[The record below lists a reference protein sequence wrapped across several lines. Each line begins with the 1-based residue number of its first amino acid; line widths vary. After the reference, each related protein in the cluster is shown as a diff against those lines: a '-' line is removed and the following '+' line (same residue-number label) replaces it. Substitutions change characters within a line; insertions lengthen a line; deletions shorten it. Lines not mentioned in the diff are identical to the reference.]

1 MQSLKIQDII
11 LYNTG
16 NALKLEE
23 AMYIQRHLEQEV
35 IKASQGYP
43 VVMVTGPRQVGKT
56 TMLKKIAGNNR
67 QIVSLDNPAVRLM
80 AQNQPSLFLEQYKPP
95 VLIDEIQYAPELLTY
110 IKIAVDNNDVNG
122 RFWLT
127 GSQVFPL
134 MRGIQESLAGRVR
147 LLHLNGLSQSELEG
161 RENSSFPPPIETLL
175 KRQKSKRA
183 SKSLFSAMLLGGFP
197 RLLTRDAITPDSF
210 YSSYLQTYLARD
222 VRDITNVLDTGK
234 FLQFVSLAAART
246 AQELNLAS
254 FSRDLG
260 IDGTTVRRWLNVL
273 ETSGIVITLPSY
285 SNNIGKRIV
294 RRPKL
299 HFLDIGLA
307 CFLCG
312 IEDEEALSKSPI
324 RGALFESWVIAEVYK
339 SWWNQGRQARLYFYR
354 DAAQK
359 EIDLIVDRNSNL
371 YPFEIKLNI
380 NSTHIFKNF
389 EVLKNSI
396 TPIAFGGA
404 IYSGTELV
412 PLNNNHWLI
421 PAELI

>member
-1 MQSLKIQDII
+1 
-11 LYNTG
+11 
-16 NALKLEE
+16 
-23 AMYIQRHLEQEV
+23 MYIHRHLEQEV

-56 TMLKKIAGNNR
+56 TMLKRLAGEDR
-67 QIVSLDNPAVRLM
+67 KVISLDNPTVRLL

-95 VLIDEIQYAPELLTY
+95 IVIDEIQYVPELLTY
-110 IKIAVDNNDVNG
+110 IKIAVDNSNLNG
-122 RFWLT
+122 QFWLT
-127 GSQVFPL
+127 GSQMFPL

-147 LLHLNGLSQSELEG
+147 LLYLNGLSQSELAG
-161 RENSSFPPPIETLL
+161 RENEAFPPSVDTLL
-175 KRQKSKRA
+175 KRKKTEGE
-183 SKSLFSAMLLGGFP
+183 SKSPFSAMLMGGFP
-197 RLLTRDAITPDSF
+197 RLLTQEMVTRDGF

-222 VRDITNVLDTGK
+222 VKEITNVLDTGK
-234 FLQFVSLAAART
+234 FLQFVSLVAART

-260 IDGTTVRRWLNVL
+260 IDGTTVRRWLNIL
-273 ETSGIVITLPSY
+273 ETSGIIVNLPAF
-285 SNNIGKRIV
+285 SNNLGKRIV

-324 RGALFESWVIAEVYK
+324 RGALFESWVISEVYK
-339 SWWNQGRQARLYFYR
+339 SWWNQGKQPRLFYYR

-359 EIDLIVDRNSNL
+359 EIDLLIDRNSKL

-380 NSTHIFKNF
+380 NSSHVFRNF
-389 EVLKNSI
+389 EVLENMH
-396 TPIAFGGA
+396 TPVDFGGA

-412 PLNNNHWLI
+412 ALKDNYWII
-421 PAELI
+421 PASLI